1 MFQHGTTFLTERVG
15 SLPCPFTKGRVFYL
29 LGRLLELGTASSQ
42 VIIKS
47 PLFFWSPTESQDLFP
62 EEAPISDAAT
72 RSQIGNASWEQKGAK
87 GKGVDVERFGYYCSS
102 SLWQRVST
110 PAVGLLQVLVNNQ
123 ENYGSIFPPNWT
135 WHQQGFMMICDDCT

>member
-1 MFQHGTTFLTERVG
+1 MEPHFWRSVLVHCHVR
-15 SLPCPFTKGRVFYL
+15 LPRDGFFDL

-47 PLFFWSPTESQDLFP
+47 PPFFLVAHGEPGSLSRRGTNLRCCDSITNWECELRA
-62 EEAPISDAAT
+62 ERGKRERG
-72 RSQIGNASWEQKGAK
+72 RSRRMLKDSGT
-87 GKGVDVERFGYYCSS
+87 S